1 MTDDPYVYPGTSI
14 LKNKFGIQDGS
25 ALDRVERRYVTQ
37 RIIEGAPS
45 GNFDLAHLRVIH
57 RHLFQD
63 IYDWAG
69 QLRTVEIGKD
79 GQPFMLRRF
88 IESGMS
94 DVHRRLVESR
104 YLRNLPLEMFAH
116 QAGTILGD
124 VNHIHPFREG
134 NGRTQ
139 LQYLKQLG
147 EKAGHPIDLARLPAK
162 QWIEASRKA
171 NETDYTLMRD
181 CIAEALIGAGRA
193 DL

>member
-1 MTDDPYVYPGTSI
+1 MTDDPYVYPGTAI
-14 LKNKFGIQDGS
+14 LRNKFEIRNRA
-25 ALDRVERRYVTQ
+25 ALERVERRYVIQ
-37 RIIEGAPS
+37 RTAEGIPT
-45 GNFDLAHLRVIH
+45 GDYDLAHLRAIH

-69 QLRTVEIGKD
+69 QVRTVEIGKD

-94 DVHRRLVESR
+94 DVHRRLIESR
-104 YLRNLPLEMFAH
+104 YLRNLSIEAFAH

-147 EKAGHPIDLARLPAK
+147 AMAGHNVELARLPAEE
-162 QWIEASRKA
+162 WIEASRRA
-171 NETDYTLMRD
+171 NDADYALMRN
-181 CIAEALIGAGRA
+181 CIAQALGAEGRRRR
-193 DL
+193 